1 MKKAGA
7 LLLASAWIIAGTAC
21 SPPPAEE
28 KAPRTVVV
36 QTVAQAGALTT
47 SSVYTGDVRARYE
60 TDLAFRI
67 GGKIVERRA
76 DVGERVRRGE
86 VLARLDP
93 QDVRLAANAAA
104 SRVAAAEAD
113 LALARAELERSEGL
127 RGRNFISESALD
139 TRRTAMQAAQARLR
153 QARAEAASAGNQTE
167 YASLEA
173 DHDGVV
179 VATPAEAGE
188 VVAAGQAVVRVAR
201 LDEREVSIH
210 VPESRIGEIAVGS
223 GAAVRLWAAPER
235 EYVGKVREI
244 APAADAATRSYEV
257 RVSVPHADAALAL
270 GATATVA
277 FAGPSDAQA
286 VVPLPALTRID
297 GQPVVWVVD
306 DASTA
311 HPVRVETGEF
321 LEGGVVIRAGLP
333 AGSRVVV
340 AGVHRLVEGETVRAV
355 DEAAPVSLD
364 VAR

>member
-7 LLLASAWIIAGTAC
+7 LLLASAWFVAGTAC

-28 KAPRTVVV
+28 KAPRTVLVH
-36 QTVAQAGALTT
+36 TVPQATAVPTLNI
-47 SSVYTGDVRARYE
+47 YTGDVRARHE

-67 GGKIVERRA
+67 GGKIVERRV
-76 DVGERVRRGE
+76 DVGERVRRGD

-113 LALARAELERSEGL
+113 LALARAELERSRSL
-127 RGRNFISESALD
+127 RARNFISESALD
-139 TRRTAMQAAQARLR
+139 SQRTAAEAAGARLR
-153 QARAEAASAGNQTE
+153 QARAEAASAGNQTA

-179 VATPAEAGE
+179 VATPVEAGE

-210 VPESRIGEIAVGS
+210 VPESRVAAITVGS
-223 GAAVRLWAAPER
+223 GATVRLWAAPQR
-235 EYVGKVREI
+235 EYAGTVREI
-244 APAADAATRSYEV
+244 APAADAATRSYAV
-257 RVSVPHADAALAL
+257 RVSVPHADAALSL

-277 FAGPSDAQA
+277 FAAQSEAQA
-286 VVPLPALTRID
+286 VLPLPALTRID

-311 HPVRVETGEF
+311 QPVRVEPGEF
-321 LEGGVVIRAGLP
+321 REGGVAIRAGLP
-333 AGSRVVV
+333 AGARVVV
-340 AGVHRLVEGETVRAV
+340 AGVHRLVAGETVRAV

>member
-7 LLLASAWIIAGTAC
+7 LLLASAWIVVGTAC
-21 SPPPAEE
+21 SRPPAEE

-36 QTVAQAGALTT
+36 RAVSQATLVPTLTVY
-47 SSVYTGDVRARYE
+47 SGDVRARYE

-67 GGKIVERRA
+67 GGKIVERRV

-93 QDVRLAANAAA
+93 QDVRLAASAAA

-113 LALARAELERSEGL
+113 LALARAELERSKSL

-139 TRRTAMQAAQARLR
+139 TQRTAMQAAEARLR
-153 QARAEAASAGNQTE
+153 QARAESATAGNQTE

-188 VVAAGQAVVRVAR
+188 VVTAGQAVVRVAR
-201 LDEREVSIH
+201 LDEREVSIN
-210 VPESRIGEIAVGS
+210 VPESRIAELAVGS
-223 GAAVRLWAAPER
+223 RATVRLWSAPQR
-235 EYVGKVREI
+235 EYAGTVREV
-244 APAADAATRSYEV
+244 APAADPATRSYAV
-257 RVSVPHADAALAL
+257 RVSVPRADAALSL

-277 FAGPSDAQA
+277 FAAPSQAQA
-286 VVPLPALTRID
+286 VLPLPALTRID
-297 GQPVVWVVD
+297 GQPTVWVVD
-306 DASTA
+306 DASTV
-311 HPVRVETGEF
+311 HPVRVEPGEF
-321 LEGGVVIRAGLP
+321 REGGVVIRAGLP
-333 AGSRVVV
+333 AGARVVV

-364 VAR
+364 AKR